1 MGENPLERIEV
12 KLYGHAEIAPGKIK
26 IHDTTKIL
34 DALEKAAV
42 ACAKEIDPNVDENKL
57 VLSLS
62 SLREGSQC
70 MGLTAN
76 DSRLLTGIEIF
87 LKAGQE
93 KRISSLPPVAQK
105 QMKEINQVQKRLN
118 CDISF
123 YWGSLTQGEP
133 IAVFLHTESVSL
145 PKPIWMKNT
154 VVRGKVIRVGGKDPS
169 LALDLMNGEILNCH
183 GKKEL
188 IQELAGYLYREVHVR
203 GDALIDGITLK
214 KKDFAI
220 EGFELWRPMKAAESL
235 GVLRREFGHF
245 FDEIEDVEAHTKAK
259 RGEEDSEDE
268 SSEQED
274 FSEGGIV

>member
-34 DALEKAAV
+34 DALEKAAI

-76 DSRLLTGIEIF
+76 DSRLLMGMKIF

-145 PKPIWMKNT
+145 PKPIWMK
-154 VVRGKVIRVGGKDPS
+154 KYGGAGQSDPS
-169 LALDLMNGEILNCH
+169 WWKRSLFGVGLDE
-183 GKKEL
+183 
-188 IQELAGYLYREVHVR
+188 R
-203 GDALIDGITLK
+203 
-214 KKDFAI
+214 
-220 EGFELWRPMKAAESL
+220 
-235 GVLRREFGHF
+235 
-245 FDEIEDVEAHTKAK
+245 
-259 RGEEDSEDE
+259 
-268 SSEQED
+268 
-274 FSEGGIV
+274 